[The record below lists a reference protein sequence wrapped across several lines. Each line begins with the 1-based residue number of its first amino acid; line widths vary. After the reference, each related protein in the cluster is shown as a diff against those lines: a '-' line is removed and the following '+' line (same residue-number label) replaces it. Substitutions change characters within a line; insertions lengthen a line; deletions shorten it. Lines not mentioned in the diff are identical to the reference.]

1 MKSTSTQTYSCKIL
15 WLLSFA
21 VISHDIQFE
30 TGSKFLL
37 SLSLDMSCRREK
49 STCIWRPRTL
59 SNCDRLGDNIWSRYW
74 TRPWPLFQTPTW
86 GYYSTEKHTNLQKSN
101 GLQLSFKI
109 NAVCWLHWWIR
120 IAMFWGS
127 WCPLD
132 DSGPLL
138 KSLGVNWTIQLE
150 WGLWEK
156 GKVQLLYTCF
166 KISKMDYKFD
176 KAFSLNDT
184 VW

>member
-37 SLSLDMSCRREK
+37 SLSLDMSCRWEK